1 MSRSHALGVALI
13 AVSCSASLAAF
24 SQGAGVVRLAN
35 PDAALAAPLPVQPN
49 TLQTQLTPALAPTV
63 SDWIQAEARALLA
76 RNLPADA
83 MIQVARAD
91 VAARFAGQIY
101 APADID
107 TLVQLVM
114 SEAAKDAQSDLQAS
128 LSSLQAGSA
137 RKTGQRSATAQMS
150 AMSPQDQL
158 KLQML
163 MDRQA
168 AAELALSNMMKSA
181 HDTRNAIIN
190 NLK

>member
-1 MSRSHALGVALI
+1 MSQSYALGVALI

-24 SQGAGVVRLAN
+24 GQGTGVVRVAN
-35 PDAALAAPLPVQPN
+35 PDAALAAPLPAQAG
-49 TLQTQLTPALAPTV
+49 TLQTQLTPALAPAV

-76 RNLPADA
+76 RNLSSDA

-107 TLVQLVM
+107 ALVQLVM
-114 SEAAKDAQSDLQAS
+114 SAAAKDAQNDLQGW
-128 LSSLQAGSA
+128 LSSPQAGNT
-137 RKTGQRSATAQMS
+137 RKAGQRSSTAQMS

-158 KLQML
+158 TLQML

-168 AAELALSNMMKSA
+168 AAALALSNMIKSA
-181 HDTRNAIIN
+181 HDTQSAIISN
-190 NLK
+190 MR

>member
-1 MSRSHALGVALI
+1 M
-13 AVSCSASLAAF
+13 
-24 SQGAGVVRLAN
+24 
-35 PDAALAAPLPVQPN
+35 QPS
-49 TLQTQLTPALAPTV
+49 TLQTQLTPVLAPTV
-63 SDWIQAEARALLA
+63 SAWIQAEARALLA
-76 RNLPADA
+76 RNLSSDA

-137 RKTGQRSATAQMS
+137 RKAGQRSATAQMS

-181 HDTRNAIIN
+181 HDTQSAILSN
-190 NLK
+190 MK

>member
-1 MSRSHALGVALI
+1 MSQSHALGVVLI
-13 AVSCSASLAAF
+13 VVSCSVSPAAF
-24 SQGAGVVRLAN
+24 SQGAGTVRLAN
-35 PDAALAAPLPVQPN
+35 PDAALAAPLPVQPS
-49 TLQTQLTPALAPTV
+49 TLQTQLAPAV

-107 TLVQLVM
+107 ALVKLVM
-114 SEAAKDAQSDLQAS
+114 SEAVRDARSDLQAS
-128 LSSLQAGSA
+128 QSSPQAGNA
-137 RKTGQRSATAQMS
+137 QKAGQRSATAQMS

-181 HDTRNAIIN
+181 HDTQSAIIN
-190 NLK
+190 NLR